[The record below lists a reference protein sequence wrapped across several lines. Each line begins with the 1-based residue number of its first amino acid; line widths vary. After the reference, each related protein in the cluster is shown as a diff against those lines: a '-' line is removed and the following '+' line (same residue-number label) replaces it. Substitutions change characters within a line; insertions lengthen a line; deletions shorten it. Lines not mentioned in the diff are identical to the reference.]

1 MMREAI
7 ILDGSEPLNV
17 IVLPDGA
24 DGDALLSA
32 TCVEITDLDPK
43 PGLGNGW
50 TYVDGAFVPP
60 PVPPLT
66 WDDVRAERDSLLAAS
81 DWTQVA
87 DAPLTASEK
96 AAWADYRQ
104 ALRDV
109 PQDFATPDDV
119 TWPEAP

>member
-1 MMREAI
+1 MRQAAVLEGI
-7 ILDGSEPLNV
+7 ELVNV
-17 IVLPDGA
+17 IVLEEGA
-24 DGDALLSA
+24 KGDAMLSES
-32 TCVEITDLDPK
+32 CVEITHLDPK
-43 PGLGNGW
+43 PGLGLGW

-66 WDDVRAERDSLLAAS
+66 WDDVRAERDSLLSAS
-81 DWTQVA
+81 DWTQVT

-109 PQDFATPDDV
+109 PQDFDSPNDV
-119 TWPEAP
+119 IWPEAP

>member
-1 MMREAI
+1 MREAI